1 MTGFILWYVSFVYDV
16 IQTVGR
22 SGHILILVCIAIC
35 THVYA
40 DPPIHHKTNGYYLGT
55 HKLRITPV

>member
-16 IQTVGR
+16 IQTVR
-22 SGHILILVCIAIC
+22 SSVHIAIQICIEIC

-40 DPPIHHKTNGYYLGT
+40 DPPIHRKTNGYYLGT
-55 HKLRITPV
+55 QKIRITPM